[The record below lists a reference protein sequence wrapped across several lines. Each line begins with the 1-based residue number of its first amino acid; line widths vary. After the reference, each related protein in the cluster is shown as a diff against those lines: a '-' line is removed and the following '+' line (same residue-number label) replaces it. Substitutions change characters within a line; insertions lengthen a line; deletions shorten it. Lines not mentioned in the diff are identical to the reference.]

1 MDGVPNSCFGII
13 ERIYRKTLMMES
25 FFKDFTISG
34 FVQNFP
40 IFIEKKKNCSE
51 QLPMVA
57 SANSIHK
64 IHGSYLIIFSKF
76 VTFC

>member
-40 IFIEKKKNCSE
+40 ILLKRKKIVQNNYQWLLLLTVFIKSMD
-51 QLPMVA
+51 L
-57 SANSIHK
+57 
-64 IHGSYLIIFSKF
+64 
-76 VTFC
+76 T